1 MIIKAPQRGAPKKNS
16 QPMQMK
22 ALPSSEMKRRSPL
35 VVSMEKTP
43 CRGAPPGTAR
53 SHIAMQ
59 PMAKA
64 MNMKNTMVILVHA
77 IHVPS
82 GSIHHLKLKS
92 IGSSMAFPSNSAEG
106 KALGE
111 VVSDEINDNC
121 ARYNRECSSRCEQS
135 QFIARG

>member
-1 MIIKAPQRGAPKKNS
+1 MH
-16 QPMQMK
+16 MK

-43 CRGAPPGTAR
+43 RRGVPPGTAR
-53 SHIAMQ
+53 SHTAMQ
-59 PMAKA
+59 VMAKA
-64 MNMKNTMVILVHA
+64 MNMKNAMVIRVQA

-92 IGSSMAFPSNSAEG
+92 IGSSMASSSNPAEG

-111 VVSDEINDNC
+111 VVSDEVNDDC
-121 ARYNRECSSRCEQS
+121 AGYDGERSGGREQPK
-135 QFIARG
+135 FITGS